1 MNGSLVM
8 VVRDHE
14 ELFIM
19 MLNCF
24 FFDQRGLK
32 WIPPPFIFEFWNW
45 FSQTM
50 FRATDSLKKS

>member
-50 FRATDSLKKS
+50 FRATDS